1 MSKRSN
7 TGLWE
12 YLEASGVLEKGTD
25 EEIKA
30 VKQSYRKEYLLL
42 YKRKQRA
49 SKPEFTVNFNSEDGE
64 FARVSQAAKRHKMPI
79 TTFLRV
85 AVMAYLEQTF
95 IVPNVLQIAELEQL
109 LSNCLNEVQSIV
121 RTRERYHWE
130 REQKLEAIEKIIIR
144 LEEKVNQLFRNP
156 PVASH
161 DSKNQII

>member
-1 MSKRSN
+1 
-7 TGLWE
+7 
-12 YLEASGVLEKGTD
+12 
-25 EEIKA
+25 
-30 VKQSYRKEYLLL
+30 
-42 YKRKQRA
+42 
-49 SKPEFTVNFNSEDGE
+49 
-64 FARVSQAAKRHKMPI
+64 
-79 TTFLRV
+79 
-85 AVMAYLEQTF
+85 MAYLEQTF